1 MSNNRLG
8 ELLVRNKLI
17 DEKQLAKALEEQRA
31 SGGRLGASLVK
42 LGYLKEEDL
51 AAFLSRQYGVPSI
64 NLAEFDIDLNVIK
77 LVSNEVAQKYQLVP
91 VNRAGSTLIVAMS
104 DPSNIF
110 AIDDIKFMTGY
121 NVEVV
126 VAPEASIKQSIDKYY
141 DQSAS
146 FEEVMGDLD
155 DIDLELVDE
164 GEEVDV
170 RDLEKASED
179 APVV

>member
-1 MSNNRLG
+1 MATNRLG

-64 NLAEFDIDLNVIK
+64 NLAEFEIDPNVIK
-77 LVSNEVAQKYQLVP
+77 LVSPEVAQKYQLVP
-91 VNRAGSTLIVAMS
+91 VNRAGSTLIVAMA

-126 VAPEASIKQSIDKYY
+126 VAAEASIKAAIDKYY

-146 FEEVMGDLD
+146 FDDVMW
-155 DIDLELVDE
+155 II
-164 GEEVDV
+164 
-170 RDLEKASED
+170 
-179 APVV
+179 

>member
-1 MSNNRLG
+1 MAANRLG

-17 DEKQLAKALEEQRA
+17 DEKQLAKALEDQKN

-42 LGYLKEEDL
+42 LGFLQEEDL

-64 NLAEFDIDLNVIK
+64 NLSEFEIDQNVIK
-77 LVSNEVAQKYQLVP
+77 LIPAEVVQKYQLIP
-91 VNRAGSTLIVAMS
+91 VNRAGSTLIVAMA

-126 VAPEASIKQSIDKYY
+126 VAAEACIKNAVDKYY

-146 FEEVMGDLD
+146 YDDVIGDLE
-155 DIDLELVDE
+155 DIDLEVIDDTE
-164 GEEVDV
+164 
-170 RDLEKASED
+170 
-179 APVV
+179 